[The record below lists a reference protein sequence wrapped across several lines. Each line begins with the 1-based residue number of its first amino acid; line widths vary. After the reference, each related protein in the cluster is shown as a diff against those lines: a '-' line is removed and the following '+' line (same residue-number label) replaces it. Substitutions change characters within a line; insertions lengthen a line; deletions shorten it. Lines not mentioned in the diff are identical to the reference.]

1 MKVDGDRLGSSLAA
15 APCKIIL
22 LLILQHRRLRQL
34 GHRLR
39 STWLLLLLL
48 LRARSTR
55 SRGLSAGRTASDP
68 PPTSAPRRR
77 DRSVRV
83 RTGESGRV
91 VQREVLLCRHGAL
104 ESRADGDAALS
115 AALVA
120 DGFGCEL
127 AVERVGVFFDWRE
140 GGLRGPSPRADSV
153 VAVVVA
159 FILAAVSAARLIL
172 FAGARRRCLGLRF
185 WRCAFD

>member
-1 MKVDGDRLGSSLAA
+1 MEVDSGRLRSLLAA

-34 GHRLR
+34 RHRLR

-55 SRGLSAGRTASDP
+55 SRRLVPRSTASDP
-68 PPTSAPRRR
+68 PSASAPRRR
-77 DRSVRV
+77 NRSVRV
-83 RTGESGRV
+83 GTRESGGV

-120 DGFGCEL
+120 DGFGGEL
-127 AVERVGVFFDWRE
+127 SVERVGVLFDWGE
-140 GGLRGPSPRADSV
+140 GGLRCSSPRTDSV
-153 VAVVVA
+153 VAVA

-172 FAGARRRCLGLRF
+172 FAGARRRCLGLGF